1 MENTRLN
8 VYVSQSGLCS
18 RRKADELIKA
28 GEITV
33 NHWAE
38 TNPAYQVQEK
48 DTVRHGKII
57 IKPEPLTYI
66 VMNKPEGYIT
76 TMSDEFKRPTIV
88 DLLDSSIKNR
98 VFPVGRLDYNTTGV
112 LLLTNDGDLAQ
123 KLAHPSSMIE
133 KIYRVTL
140 KEEVTPEACLKLKT
154 GMYLKDGPARVDS
167 LFQGQDKKI
176 VRITIHSGR
185 NRIIRRM
192 FEALGYTVKRLE
204 RTTFATVSAKSVPVG
219 RWRLLEP
226 KEIQKLLDFQPPKK
240 SAKTEALKKR
250 VIAIKKAA
258 ARAQNTPAARKRRF
272 AKKAADAKK
281 NETRRKTGPKI
292 GRSPNKRRQGK

>member
-33 NHWAE
+33 NHWPE
-38 TNPAYQVQEK
+38 TNPAYQLQEK
-48 DTVRHGKII
+48 DTVRHGKIV
-57 IKPEPLTYI
+57 IKPEALTYI

-133 KIYRVTL
+133 KVYRVTL
-140 KEEVTPEACLKLKT
+140 KEEVTPETCLKLRT

-167 LFQGQDKKI
+167 LYQGHDKKI

-204 RTTFATVSAKSVPVG
+204 RTVFATLSAKDVPLG
-219 RWRLLEP
+219 GWRLLEP
-226 KEIQKLLDFQPPKK
+226 REIKKLQDFQPPKK
-240 SAKTEALKKR
+240 SAKTEAIKKR

-258 ARAQNTPAARKRRF
+258 KRKSSSAKFAAKRPLRKRKS
-272 AKKAADAKK
+272 A
-281 NETRRKTGPKI
+281 PKV
-292 GRSPNKRRQGK
+292 GRTPNKRRQAK

>member
-1 MENTRLN
+1 MESTRLN
-8 VYVSQSGLCS
+8 VYIAQSGLCS
-18 RRKADELIKA
+18 RRKADELIKT
-28 GEITV
+28 GKITV
-33 NHWAE
+33 NHWPQ

-48 DTVRHGKII
+48 DTVRYGKTI

-88 DLLDSSIKNR
+88 DLLDKNIKNR

-133 KIYRVTL
+133 KVYRVTL
-140 KEEVTPEACLKLKT
+140 KEDVTPESCLKLKT

-167 LFQGQDKKI
+167 LFQGHDKKT

-192 FEALGYTVKRLE
+192 FEALGYTVKKLE
-204 RTTFATVSAKSVPVG
+204 RIVFATIQAKEVPVG
-219 RWRLLEP
+219 RYRVLEP
-226 KEIQKLLDFQPPKK
+226 KEVQRLQDLKPPKK
-240 SAKTEALKKR
+240 SEKIEAIKKR
-250 VIAIKKAA
+250 VIAIKKS
-258 ARAQNTPAARKRRF
+258 AARKSKSGKNA
-272 AKKAADAKK
+272 AK
-281 NETRRKTGPKI
+281 RPLRKRKSAPKI
-292 GRSPNKRRQGK
+292 GRSPNKRRQAK